1 MGWSCGATRG
11 RTSPPDR
18 VRTIT
23 LPILYDH
30 YSTLTGSLLWV
41 LAGNPG
47 EVTRPELVK
56 YLHEQWTPLV
66 KEFCDEPGPDGDDEA
81 L

>member
-11 RTSPPDR
+11 RTSPPDP
-18 VRTIT
+18 VRAIT

-41 LAGNPG
+41 FAGNPG

>member
-1 MGWSCGATRG
+1 M
-11 RTSPPDR
+11 SPPDR
-18 VRTIT
+18 VRTPSLFPSSVNT
-23 LPILYDH
+23 K
-30 YSTLTGSLLWV
+30 TLTGSLLWV
-41 LAGNPG
+41 FAGNPG

-66 KEFCDEPGPDGDDEA
+66 KEFCDEPGPDGNDEEA

>member
-1 MGWSCGATRG
+1 M
-11 RTSPPDR
+11 
-18 VRTIT
+18 
-23 LPILYDH
+23 
-30 YSTLTGSLLWV
+30 GSLLWV
-41 LAGNPG
+41 IAGNPG

-66 KEFCDEPGPDGDDEA
+66 KEFCDEPGPDGDDDEEA